1 MVISSMPKPTGEN
14 RPPSGGG
21 IPIRKERYLHRFDRS
36 QTALLVVRT
45 IASPAT
51 DLADLSGSTTFV
63 SIRFYRVARVQLD
76 CRLHRVR
83 VGVKGSRVTPMHG
96 R

>member
-45 IASPAT
+45 IQAAT
-51 DLADLSGSTTFV
+51 GE
-63 SIRFYRVARVQLD
+63 RFTKT
-76 CRLHRVR
+76 VR
-83 VGVKGSRVTPMHG
+83 EPWRGL
-96 R
+96 